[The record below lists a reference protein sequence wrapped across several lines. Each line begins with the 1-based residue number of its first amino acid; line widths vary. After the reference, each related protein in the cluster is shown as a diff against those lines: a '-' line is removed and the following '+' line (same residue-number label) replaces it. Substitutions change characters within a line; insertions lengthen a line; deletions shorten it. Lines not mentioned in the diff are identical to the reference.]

1 MCFHFGLKKKSSLTG
16 AFWGTFFWPFL
27 AILRPPTM
35 MKRKAR
41 KPQVDSGTL
50 PAKAVIKDMLA
61 TRPMAVVTRI
71 TAYLGPAAA

>member
-1 MCFHFGLKKKSSLTG
+1 
-16 AFWGTFFWPFL
+16 
-27 AILRPPTM
+27 M

-71 TAYLGPAAA
+71 TAYLGPACCRMVLGIRKISTEKALDKDVASRERSRETT